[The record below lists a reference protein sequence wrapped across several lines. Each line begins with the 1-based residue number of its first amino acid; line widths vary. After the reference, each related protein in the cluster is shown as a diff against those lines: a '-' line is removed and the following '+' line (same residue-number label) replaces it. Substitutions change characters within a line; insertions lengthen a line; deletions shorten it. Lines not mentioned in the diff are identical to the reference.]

1 MNYKYSYTIH
11 IELRLAIYF
20 TSFLITFMIV
30 SLMRNVSFE
39 SDLRNVGVYPDIPIM
54 ALPGMDWLFPF
65 GEKLKH
71 QK

>member
-11 IELRLAIYF
+11 IEFRLAIYF
-20 TSFLITFMIV
+20 TSFLITFMI
-30 SLMRNVSFE
+30 VSFE

-54 ALPGMDWLFPF
+54 ALPGMDWFFPI